1 MSGIVCDSGECVL
14 TDNNIIRFYFYKNE
28 KEEEEVHHICYM

>member
-14 TDNNIIRFYFYKNE
+14 TDNNINQFYFYIKE
-28 KEEEEVHHICYM
+28 KEEEVHHIWYM